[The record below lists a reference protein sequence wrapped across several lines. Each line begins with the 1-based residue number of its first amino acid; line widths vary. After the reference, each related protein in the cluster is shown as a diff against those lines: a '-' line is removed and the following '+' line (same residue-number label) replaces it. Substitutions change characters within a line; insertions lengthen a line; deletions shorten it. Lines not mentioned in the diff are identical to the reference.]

1 MKIPFLRTIVLCI
14 LATLSAGAF
23 AHGYVQDPPARNWFC
38 GFITKPDHVS
48 NGTAQFPA
56 CGDAFF
62 APGVDPNAGYNFM
75 SILSHSR
82 GHAGPA
88 FPSPTFPP
96 NTISPPQVCS
106 FSSQTWNNNNP
117 ALNTPT
123 PWDQPI
129 NWPTTTIAAGTR
141 IFTWNVSNG
150 PHFDDTEDFT
160 FWITRSTYQHQLGRA
175 LTWADLEPA
184 PFCDEDA
191 VHSRSGGAIVD
202 TGNPDIIINRGNQTM
217 GARCT
222 VPSRPAGSRHVIY
235 AEWGRLGAN
244 STPWQGGTDE
254 RFHGCIDVVFQ
265 GGGGTTVT
273 PVISANQ
280 PPTAVTGAAN
290 VPLNGSTST
299 CSTGCTLTYS
309 WTLNSTNPGLYTI
322 ANPTSAQ
329 TMLNMV
335 NPAAVGTVTVTLTVT
350 GAGVSASASRTITHS
365 PAGGSMWRDLGA
377 LTLEPRTMTVGDN
390 VSVRT
395 VTNNGGDAFWP
406 TQPLVISSAN
416 AGPTA
421 WPLSLG
427 QAINAQN
434 GVVRVGVLNTSD
446 QVVPQANATNN
457 RVFTSAANIVSAFLQ
472 VQPPGVP
479 PAPTNLNATPG
490 NNQASLT
497 WNASAGATAYNVKRS
512 TVNGGPYTNVLV
524 GVTGTSVTDIGL
536 NNGTTYF
543 YVVTATNASGES
555 PFSSQDDATPSAG
568 PGPGGGG
575 GVTVTRSVNSSPW
588 YSELQVRLA
597 NTSPITAMT
606 VRVTV
611 QRTAGVTHSGQY
623 NTVGGQVA
631 QSVTGSATPIVY
643 TWTLNSGQQLGASSS
658 RTFAAQIGGN
668 GTVHPVTGD
677 LWNITYTVGGT
688 QYTQNGTFP

>member
-1 MKIPFLRTIVLCI
+1 MTSKAIKAIK
-14 LATLSAGAF
+14 ALSVGFVMLLLGTSAF
-23 AHGYVQDPPARNWFC
+23 AHGYVQDPPARNWYC

-48 NGTAQFPA
+48 NGVAQFPV

-75 SILSHSR
+75 SVLSHSR

-96 NTISPPQVCS
+96 NTINTPHVCS

-129 NWPTTTIAAGTR
+129 NWPTTTITAGTR

-160 FWITRSTYQHQLGRA
+160 YWITRSTYQHQVGRA

-191 VHSRSGGAIVD
+191 VHSRSGGAIID
-202 TGNPDIIINRGNQTM
+202 TGNPDIILNRASQTM
-217 GARCT
+217 GTRCT
-222 VPSRPAGSRHVIY
+222 VPSRAAGSRHVIY

-299 CSTGCTLTYS
+299 CSTGCTLSYS
-309 WTLNSTNPGLYTI
+309 WTLNSTNPVLYTI
-322 ANPTSAQ
+322 SNPTAAQ
-329 TMLNMV
+329 TMLNMA
-335 NPAAVGTVTVTLTVT
+335 NPAAGGTVTVTLTVT
-350 GAGVSASASRTITHS
+350 GGGVSASASRTITHS
-365 PAGGSMWRDLGA
+365 PTGGSIWRDLGA
-377 LTLEPRTMTVGDN
+377 LTLEPRTIAAGNN

-406 TQPLVISSAN
+406 TQPLVITSAN
-416 AGPTA
+416 GGPTA
-421 WPLSLG
+421 WPLALG

-446 QVVPQANATNN
+446 QVVPQANATSN

-479 PAPTNLNATPG
+479 AAPTNLNATPG
-490 NNQASLT
+490 NNQNSLT
-497 WNASAGATAYNVKRS
+497 WTASAGATSYNVKRS
-512 TVNGGPYTNVLV
+512 TTNGGPYTNVLV
-524 GVTGTSVTDIGL
+524 GVTGTAVTDIGL

-543 YVVTATNASGES
+543 YVVTAVNASGES
-555 PFSSQDDATPSAG
+555 AFSSQDDATPSA
-568 PGPGGGG
+568 PTG
-575 GVTVTRSVNSSPW
+575 GVVTGTTSMGGSAPWYFENKLSVN
-588 YSELQVRLA
+588 
-597 NTSPITAMT
+597 NTAAITNVVVT
-606 VRVTV
+606 IRVA
-611 QRTAGVTHSGQY
+611 RTTGITFNGSY
-623 NTVGGQVA
+623 ETVGGFTRTNSPSASPIVFTYTRAASLPAGTNRLFVA
-631 QSVTGSATPIVY
+631 QTNGTGTPHPSTGD
-643 TWTLNSGQQLGASSS
+643 TWT
-658 RTFAAQIGGN
+658 
-668 GTVHPVTGD
+668 
-677 LWNITYTVGGT
+677 ITYNIGAQSFTV
-688 QYTQNGTFP
+688 NGTF

>member
-1 MKIPFLRTIVLCI
+1 M
-14 LATLSAGAF
+14 
-23 AHGYVQDPPARNWFC
+23 
-38 GFITKPDHVS
+38 
-48 NGTAQFPA
+48 
-56 CGDAFF
+56 
-62 APGVDPNAGYNFM
+62 
-75 SILSHSR
+75 
-82 GHAGPA
+82 
-88 FPSPTFPP
+88 
-96 NTISPPQVCS
+96 CS

-123 PWDQPI
+123 PWDLPI
-129 NWPTTTIAAGTR
+129 NWPTKTITAGPR
-141 IFTWNVSNG
+141 IFTWNVPNG

-160 FWITRSTYQHQLGRA
+160 YWITRSTYQHQVGRA
-175 LTWADLEPA
+175 LTWADLEPRRSATRTRSTAAAAA
-184 PFCDEDA
+184 PSWTRA
-191 VHSRSGGAIVD
+191 TPTSSSTAAA
-202 TGNPDIIINRGNQTM
+202 QTI
-217 GARCT
+217 GTRCT

-273 PVISANQ
+273 PIISANQ

-299 CSTGCTLTYS
+299 CSTGCTLSYS

-329 TMLNMV
+329 TTLNMLD
-335 NPAAVGTVTVTLTVT
+335 PAAVGTVTVTLTVT
-350 GAGVSASASRTITHS
+350 GGGASASASRTITHS

-377 LTLEPRTMTVGDN
+377 LTAEPRTMTVGDH

-406 TQPLVISSAN
+406 TQPLVITSAN

-421 WPLSLG
+421 WPLALG

-446 QVVPQANATNN
+446 QVVPQANATSN

-490 NNQASLT
+490 NNQVSLT
-497 WNASAGATAYNVKRS
+497 WNASAGATTYNVKRS
-512 TVNGGPYTNVLV
+512 TTNGGPYTNVLV

-543 YVVTATNASGES
+543 YVVTAVNASGES
-555 PFSSQDDATPSAG
+555 PLSSQDDATPSAG

-575 GVTVTRSVNSSPW
+575 GVTVTRSVSSSPW

>member
-1 MKIPFLRTIVLCI
+1 MMSKAINAIK
-14 LATLSAGAF
+14 ALSAGLVMLVLATNAF
-23 AHGYVQDPPARNWFC
+23 AHGYVQDPPARNWYC

-48 NGTAQFPA
+48 NGTAQFPV

-75 SILSHSR
+75 SVLSHSR

-88 FPSPTFPP
+88 FPAPTFPP
-96 NTISPPQVCS
+96 NTTNTPHVCS

-123 PWDQPI
+123 PWDMPI
-129 NWPTTTIAAGTR
+129 NWPTTTITAGPR
-141 IFTWNVSNG
+141 IFTWNVQNG

-160 FWITRSTYQHQLGRA
+160 YWITRSTYQHQVGRA

-184 PFCDEDA
+184 PFCDENA
-191 VHSRSGGAIVD
+191 VHSRSGGAIID
-202 TGNPDIIINRGNQTM
+202 TGNPNIILNRAAQTM
-217 GARCT
+217 GTRCT
-222 VPSRPAGSRHVIY
+222 VPARPAGSRHVIY

-280 PPTAVTGAAN
+280 PPATVTGAAN

-299 CSTGCTLTYS
+299 CSSGCTLTYS
-309 WTLNSTNPGLYTI
+309 WTLNSTNPALYSI
-322 ANPTSAQ
+322 ANPTAAQ
-329 TMLNMV
+329 TTLSMA
-335 NPAAVGTVTVTLTVT
+335 NPAAAGTVTVTLTVT
-350 GAGVSASASRTITHS
+350 GGGVSASASRVITHS
-365 PAGGSMWRDLGA
+365 PTGGSMWRDLGA
-377 LTLEPRTMTVGDN
+377 LTLEPRTIAAGNN

-406 TQPLVISSAN
+406 TQPLVITSAN
-416 AGPTA
+416 GGPTA
-421 WPLSLG
+421 WPLALG

-434 GVVRVGVLNTSD
+434 GTVRVGVLNAND
-446 QVVPQANATNN
+446 QVVPQANATSN

-479 PAPTNLNATPG
+479 SAPTNLAATAG
-490 NNQASLT
+490 NNQNSLT
-497 WNASAGATAYNVKRS
+497 WTASAGATSYNVKRS
-512 TVNGGPYTNVLV
+512 TTNGGPYTNVLV

-543 YVVTATNASGES
+543 YVVTAVNASGES
-555 PFSSQDDATPSAG
+555 PFSNQATATPTAPTGGGVVTATTSMGGSAPWYLENKLSVNNTAAITNVVVTIRVARTTGVTFNGSYETVGGFTRTSSPNASPIVFTFTRAASLPAGTNRLFVAQTNGTGAAPHPSAG
-568 PGPGGGG
+568 D
-575 GVTVTRSVNSSPW
+575 
-588 YSELQVRLA
+588 
-597 NTSPITAMT
+597 
-606 VRVTV
+606 
-611 QRTAGVTHSGQY
+611 
-623 NTVGGQVA
+623 
-631 QSVTGSATPIVY
+631 
-643 TWTLNSGQQLGASSS
+643 TWT
-658 RTFAAQIGGN
+658 
-668 GTVHPVTGD
+668 
-677 LWNITYTVGGT
+677 ITYNVGT
-688 QYTQNGTFP
+688 QSFTANGTF